1 MFKNMKLNMQ
11 LNFGFGLILVL
22 LLITSVIAYQGLSKT
37 YNGFVEYRGLAKDT
51 NLAGRV
57 QANMLTMRLSVLSFL
72 NTRSESSIE
81 QFGQR
86 RKKMET
92 FLAEAKVEIQ
102 NPKRAQLVSEVS
114 SEVDVYKKGFS
125 DVVDLFSDRNKVVL
139 EDLDP
144 AGLAMRK
151 ATTDV
156 INSAYSDGDAD
167 AAFYASRVQENLL
180 LGRLYVTKYLVTNAE
195 KDALRA
201 LDELENKM
209 AESLDDLDVQVENKT
224 RRALLAEIKQ
234 NHLQYI
240 SAFKDVIEIIK
251 SRNDLINNTLNKV
264 GPSVA
269 NKIEQV
275 KLSVKKDQDTLGP
288 EVQEN
293 ANSTQNLVGI
303 ISVLSLL
310 IGIVISIVMAKI
322 IRKPIGGEPLEIA
335 NITNEIAEGNLSQK
349 LDVTDNDTGI
359 YRSVAEMS
367 SRLRE
372 LICSMMDTSSAL
384 INSAGHSTEIAE
396 KNSAIVLDQKQMT
409 DMVVVAIEE
418 MSSSIQEVVQ
428 HASNSAEKSEV
439 GLQEAS
445 KGREAV
451 EATVVSVNEL
461 AGNLSD
467 AMLVIAEL
475 EKQSNEIGS
484 VIEVIQG
491 ISEQTNLLAL
501 NAAIE
506 AARAGEQGRGFA
518 VVADEVRTLA
528 QRTQDSTAE
537 IHTIINNLQTG
548 TSKTVTVMKQSTIKA
563 NETAEQSEATNT
575 ALLAIDNIINEI
587 SSMNMQVAT
596 AVQEQSNVAAEITNN
611 MSAIKDKLDETTET
625 AHQAQSASSEVNE
638 MANELNNMAAKF
650 SV

>member
-11 LNFGFGLILVL
+11 LNLGFGLILVL
-22 LLITSVIAYQGLSKT
+22 LLVTSVIAYQGLSKT
-37 YNGFVEYRGLAKDT
+37 FNGFVEYRGLAKDT

-86 RKKMET
+86 RDKMET

-102 NPKRAQLVSEVS
+102 NPKRAQLVSEVA

-125 DVVDLFSDRNKVVL
+125 SVVDLFADRNKIVSN
-139 EDLDP
+139 DLDP
-144 AGLAMRK
+144 AGVAMRQ
-151 ATTDV
+151 ATTDI

-167 AAFYASRVQENLL
+167 AAYYASRVQENLL
-180 LGRLYVTKYLVTNAE
+180 LGRLYVTKYLVTNA
-195 KDALRA
+195 KNDSLRA
-201 LDELENKM
+201 LDELQIKM
-209 AESLDDLDVQVENKT
+209 KESLDDLDVQIENAT
-224 RRALLAEIKQ
+224 RRELLAKIKQ
-234 NHLQYI
+234 NHAQYI
-240 SAFKDVIEIIK
+240 TAFKNVVDIIE

-269 NKIEQV
+269 GKIEQV

-288 EVQEN
+288 KVQEN
-293 ANSTQNLVGI
+293 ASSTQNLVGI
-303 ISVLSLL
+303 ISILSLVL
-310 IGIVISIVMAKI
+310 GIFIAIFMAKI
-322 IRKPIGGEPLEIA
+322 IRKPIGGEPIEIA

-349 LDVTDNDTGI
+349 LAVTDNDTGI

-367 SRLRE
+367 ARLRE

-384 INSAGHSTEIAE
+384 ISSAGHSTEIAE
-396 KNSAIVLDQKQMT
+396 KNSNIVLDQKQMT

-418 MSSSIQEVVQ
+418 MSNSIQEVVQ
-428 HASNSAEKSEV
+428 HASDSAEKSEV

-451 EATVVSVNEL
+451 EATVVSINEL

-467 AMLVIAEL
+467 AMFVIAEL

-537 IHTIINNLQTG
+537 IHTIINNLQSG

-625 AHQAQSASSEVNE
+625 AHQAQSASAEVNE

-650 SV
+650 TV

>member
-22 LLITSVIAYQGLSKT
+22 LLVTSVIAYQGLSKT
-37 YNGFVEYRGLAKDT
+37 FNGFVEYRGLAKDT

-81 QFGQR
+81 QFDQR
-86 RKKMET
+86 RDKMET

-102 NPKRAQLVSEVS
+102 EPTRAQLVSEVA
-114 SEVDVYKKGFS
+114 SEVNVYKNGFS
-125 DVVDLFSDRNKVVL
+125 SVVDLFADRNKIVSN
-139 EDLDP
+139 DLDP

-151 ATTDV
+151 ATTDI
-156 INSAYSDGDAD
+156 INSAYTDGDPD
-167 AAFYASRVQENLL
+167 AAYYASRVQENLL
-180 LGRLYVTKYLVTNAE
+180 LGRLYVTKYLVSNAE
-195 KDALRA
+195 KDSLRA

-209 AESLDDLDVQVENKT
+209 AGSLEDLDSQIENAS
-224 RRALLAEIKQ
+224 RRELLATIKH
-234 NHLQYI
+234 NHQQYI
-240 SAFKDVIEIIK
+240 SAFKGVVDIIK

-288 EVQEN
+288 KVQEN
-293 ANSTQNLVGI
+293 ASSTQNLVGI
-303 ISVLSLL
+303 ISAMSLIL
-310 IGIVISIVMAKI
+310 GIFIAFFMAKI
-322 IRKPIGGEPLEIA
+322 IRKPIGGEPSEIA
-335 NITNEIAEGNLSQK
+335 AITNEIAEGNLSQNLK
-349 LDVTDNDTGI
+349 VTDSDTGI

-396 KNSAIVLDQKQMT
+396 KNSSIVLDQKQMT

-418 MSSSIQEVVQ
+418 MSNSIQEVVQ
-428 HASNSAEKSEV
+428 HASDSAEKSEV

-451 EATVVSVNEL
+451 EATVVSINEL

-467 AMLVIAEL
+467 AMLVISEL

-537 IHTIINNLQTG
+537 IHTIINNLQSG
-548 TSKTVTVMKQSTIKA
+548 TAKTVTVMKQSTIKA
-563 NETAEQSEATNT
+563 NETVEQSEATNT
-575 ALLAIDNIINEI
+575 ALLAIDNIISEI
-587 SSMNMQVAT
+587 SSMNTQVAT

>member
-37 YNGFVEYRGLAKDT
+37 YSGFVEYRGLAKDT

-86 RKKMET
+86 RDKMET

-102 NPKRAQLVSEVS
+102 NPKRAQLVTEVTA
-114 SEVDVYKKGFS
+114 EVDVYKKGFS
-125 DVVDLFSDRNKVVL
+125 DVVDLFADRNKVVAN
-139 EDLDP
+139 DLDP
-144 AGLAMRK
+144 AGLAMREE
-151 ATTDV
+151 TTEI
-156 INSAYSDGDAD
+156 INSAYNDGDAD
-167 AAFYASRVQENLL
+167 AAYYASRVQENLL

-195 KDALRA
+195 SDSTRA
-201 LDELENKM
+201 LNELTVNMVK
-209 AESLDDLDVQVENKT
+209 SLNDLDGQIENPH
-224 RRALLAEIKQ
+224 RRELLAKVRQ
-234 NHLQYI
+234 QHQQYI
-240 SAFKDVIEIIK
+240 SAFKDVVDIIK
-251 SRNDLINNTLNKV
+251 SRNDVINNTLNKV

-288 EVQEN
+288 QVQESASN
-293 ANSTQNLVGI
+293 TQNMVGI
-303 ISVLSLL
+303 ISALSLMV
-310 IGIVISIVMAKI
+310 GISIAIFMAKI
-322 IRKPIGGEPLEIA
+322 IRRPIGGEPAEIA
-335 NITNEIAEGNLSQK
+335 KITNEIAEGNLGQNLK
-349 LDVTDNDTGI
+349 VTDTDTGI

-367 SRLRE
+367 GRLRE

-384 INSAGHSTEIAE
+384 INSANHSTEIAE
-396 KNSAIVLDQKQMT
+396 KNSGIVLEQKEMT

-418 MSSSIQEVVQ
+418 MSNSIQEVVK
-428 HASNSAEKSEV
+428 HASDSAEKSEV

-451 EATVVSVNEL
+451 EVTVASVNEL

-467 AMLVIAEL
+467 SMLVIADL

-484 VIEVIQG
+484 VIEVIQS

-506 AARAGEQGRGFA
+506 AARAGDQGRGFA

-537 IHTIINNLQTG
+537 IHNIINNLQTG
-548 TSKTVTVMKQSTIKA
+548 TAKTVAVMQQSTLKA
-563 NETAEQSEATNT
+563 NETVEQSEATNT
-575 ALLAIDNIINEI
+575 ALLAIDSIISEI
-587 SSMNMQVAT
+587 SSMNLQVAT

-625 AHQAQSASSEVNE
+625 AHQAQSASAEVNE
-638 MANELNNMAAKF
+638 MANQLNNMASKF